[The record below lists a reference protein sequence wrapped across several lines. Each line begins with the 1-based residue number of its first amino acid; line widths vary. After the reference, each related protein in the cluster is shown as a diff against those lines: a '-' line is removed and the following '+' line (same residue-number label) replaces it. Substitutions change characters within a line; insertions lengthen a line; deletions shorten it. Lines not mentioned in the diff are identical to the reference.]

1 MKLSWHVLESEEV
14 LKNFAVELAAGLSE
28 NEARERLNVFGSNL
42 LEQKKR
48 ASPWKKFLFQFRDF
62 MVLVLL
68 GAAVFS
74 AALGEHTDAL
84 TILAIVLL
92 NALLGF
98 LQEQKAERSLQA
110 LRDLAAPAARVLRNG
125 VARTLGAAELVPG
138 DIVLLEAGD
147 RIPADIRLCRVS
159 QLSVNEAP
167 LTGESAPVLKQA
179 EALPDTGCALG
190 DQVNMAFMGTHVTGG
205 HASGVVTGTGMQTE
219 MGRVAHLLE
228 AAGAETTPLQKRLA
242 QLGRWLV
249 AACAVVCAVVVF
261 LGLARGFPV
270 HKMLLAGISLAVAA
284 IPEGLPAVVTIALAG
299 GVQRMAKKKAIVRR
313 LPAVEALGCATVI
326 CADKTGTLTQN
337 MMNVREIWAGG
348 NRYQVEGE
356 GYSPQGRFMTGGR
369 IIRPA
374 PESDLAVALQA
385 ASLCNNA
392 QLRRGDTVVRP
403 LWRGERHE
411 WRVDGDPTEG
421 ALLVAAARAGIW
433 RGDLERRL
441 RRIAEIP
448 FDGSR
453 RRMSVVY
460 AGEQGKAV
468 YVKGAPEVVIDR
480 CAKIL
485 ESGEVRKLDERTRA
499 RLFSE
504 TERMGALALRSLAV
518 AYRPLQA
525 REATGLPGDDH
536 EWELV
541 FAGLFGILDPPR
553 PEVLPAIG
561 KCQSAGIKTVMITGD
576 HRTTAVAVART
587 LRILPSDGGV
597 LTGRELDR
605 LSDKELGRIVEKI
618 HVYAR
623 VNPAHKLRIV
633 RALKRRGHVVA
644 MTGDGVNDAPAVKE
658 ADIGIAMGRSGT
670 DVTREAA
677 SLVLADDNFAT
688 IVSAVEEGRGVYDN
702 IRKFIR
708 FLMACNTGE
717 VLTMLFAMLAGLPLP
732 LRPIQILWINLV
744 TDGLPAIALG
754 VERGEAGAMRRAPR
768 PPREG
773 IFARGLWQEV
783 LWRGTLISLSSVAVF
798 AWSLQQG
805 MALAEA
811 QTMVFTT
818 LIVLQLLY
826 VFDCRSEP
834 GSGPEAPFYSNPSLV
849 GAVLLSFGL
858 LLAVLYHPGLAV
870 VFGTVP
876 LGTEH
881 WAAVLTVSLFPA
893 VIKAFAYLLCSL
905 RGASGGETTEK
916 RQKTA
921 LPH

>member
-1 MKLSWHVLESEEV
+1 MKLSWSVLECEEV
-14 LKNFAVELAAGLSE
+14 LQRFAVESTAGLSE
-28 NEARERLNVFGSNL
+28 NEARARLKVHGFNI

-48 ASPWKKFLFQFRDF
+48 VSPWKQFLLQFRDF

-68 GAAVFS
+68 GATVFS
-74 AALGEHTDAL
+74 AVLGEYSDAL
-84 TILAIVLL
+84 TILAIVIL

-98 LQEQKAERSLQA
+98 FQEQKAERSLQA
-110 LRDLAAPAARVLRNG
+110 LRELAAPTARVLRNG
-125 VARTLGAAELVPG
+125 TACTLAAAELVPG

-147 RIPADIRLCRVS
+147 RIPADIRLCQVS

-167 LTGESAPVLKQA
+167 LTGESVPVLKQA
-179 EALPDTGCALG
+179 EPLPETGCALG

-205 HASGVVTGTGMQTE
+205 NAGGVVIGTGMQTE

-228 AAGAETTPLQKRLA
+228 EAGSETTPLQKRLA

-249 AACAVVCAVVVF
+249 AVCAAVCAVVVF
-261 LGLARGFPV
+261 IGIARGFPAY
-270 HKMLLAGISLAVAA
+270 KMLLAGVSLAVAA
-284 IPEGLPAVVTIALAG
+284 IPEGLPAVVTVALAS

-326 CADKTGTLTQN
+326 CTDKTGTLTQN
-337 MMNVREIWAGG
+337 KMNVREIWAG
-348 NRYQVEGE
+348 NTRYLVEGE
-356 GYSPQGRFMTGGR
+356 GYSPHGKFIACGKT
-369 IIRPA
+369 IRPA
-374 PESDLAVALQA
+374 QGSDLAEALQVA
-385 ASLCNNA
+385 ALCNNA
-392 QLRRGDTVVRP
+392 HLRRGEIALRP
-403 LWRGERHE
+403 LWRGGKDE
-411 WRVDGDPTEG
+411 WRIDGDPTEG

-433 RGDLERRL
+433 RGDVERRL

-453 RRMSVVY
+453 RRMAVVY
-460 AGEQGKAV
+460 AGEQGKTV
-468 YVKGAPEVVIDR
+468 YVKGAPEVIIDR

-485 ESGEVRKLDERTRA
+485 EGGEVRKLDEGTRS
-499 RLFSE
+499 RLLAE
-504 TERMGALALRSLAV
+504 TERMAALALRGLAV
-518 AYRPLQA
+518 AYRPLKA
-525 REATGLPGDDH
+525 READGFPGVDP
-536 EWELV
+536 ESELI
-541 FAGLFGILDPPR
+541 FAGIFGILDPPR
-553 PEVLPAIG
+553 PEVLPAIE

-576 HRTTAVAVART
+576 HRTTAVAVARM
-587 LRILPSDGGV
+587 LRILPSEGGV
-597 LTGRELDR
+597 LTGQELDR
-605 LSDKELGRIVEKI
+605 LSDKELSRVAEKI

-708 FLMACNTGE
+708 FLLACNTGE
-717 VLTMLFAMLAGLPLP
+717 VLTMFFAMLAGLPLP

-754 VERGEAGAMRRAPR
+754 VERGGVGAMRRRPR
-768 PPREG
+768 PPQEG
-773 IFARGLWQEV
+773 IFARGLWQDV
-783 LWRGTLISLSSVAVF
+783 LGRGTLISLCSVAVF
-798 AWSLQQG
+798 AWALQRG
-805 MALAEA
+805 MELAEA
-811 QTMVFTT
+811 QTMVFAT

-834 GSGPEAPFYSNPSLV
+834 GSSRESGFYANPSLTA
-849 GAVLLSFGL
+849 AVLISFGL

-870 VFGTVP
+870 VFGTTR
-876 LGTEH
+876 LGVGD
-881 WAAVLTVSLFPA
+881 WAVILAVSLFPNA
-893 VIKAFAYLLCSL
+893 LKACAYLSRSL
-905 RGASGGETTEK
+905 RGVSGGRTTEK
-916 RQKTA
+916 EQKTI
-921 LPH
+921 LHH